1 MSKEKDDKTDLS
13 SMSKEELITYLLS
26 LEGQLQQQKEE
37 AQKKE
42 QANAQST
49 SAIVSNLRAELSRKE
64 SNLQSALKEKQ
75 QLSANIKLLSDEK
88 QELEATVVK
97 LKKFRQSVRDLLSNL
112 LDSITNYYFVF
123 KDMRSKDEVPEYD
136 ENNLLELNMFMDQK
150 LDFLLSTAQT
160 FLEHQK
166 VALNLSRTEQTGHSS
181 HVSEPQ
187 NCSADITAAADGESE
202 YRNAVT
208 VETDDHDLKDFDE
221 AASSVTISSNLNSE
235 VKTDS
240 SASNNSNSV
249 GNELTDVEVKEIV
262 IKGCSQEHKDSVA
275 QSLSAGTKVLSE
287 HIRNDITSVSDSK
300 RKRKFERFTSI
311 NDCNEVDGTIT
322 NSIGAHF
329 HMYSNECGGT
339 REFILKNKSKRI
351 NSVLTPSG
359 SLGNLRTILSKVQI
373 AVCSECKT
381 ETEVNPATLSDFT
394 FTKSGKD
401 EHHTLD
407 EQRKNAKE
415 KVEKAFNSVLSDVG
429 TEEINESKTDDKRTI
444 YQKENRLRQNE
455 RKAVFNSIENSDTA
469 DRVSFSLTDDLIEA
483 GDGLTHIINPLS
495 FDAQTFGM
503 MPLFLKSVMSGTL
516 LGSCGTLFT
525 QLGAPKNRISCFYE
539 GNGLPLTREQSID
552 QEREN
557 FWVYNNGITL
567 LTNRFKVHENK
578 ITLSGM
584 SIVNGAQTT
593 GAIGSN
599 KKLPENNAL
608 IHVRIIEVT
617 NKRTDLI
624 EKIIRYNNSQN
635 QVEAADF
642 RSTDKI
648 QIKLKKEFDSIKYAK
663 YEAGRRGSSTDKIKR
678 KSAELG
684 SYYVGQALTAFHGDP
699 ITAYNK
705 KREIWSNNTLYNR
718 AFNELTSAEH
728 IIFCC
733 TLIKAIENIQLEY
746 KKKTSL
752 TPKEEEN
759 LSFLRKRGAK
769 YLFAY
774 AVSYCIEKAFFKRTN
789 IYTIYFNNVTSLND
803 ALSNWYSVLKVLV
816 PFCTNSLNQALSN
829 GLKNTKEID
838 NGVKNFLDSVSAFF
852 NVAPDDTIKNFISK
866 IKC

>member
-1 MSKEKDDKTDLS
+1 MDSSWITEYNSLSELKEDFKDNALALFALWLRFGIDDLKSVGIDAITDGAQDKKLDMVYINAEDHFAVVSQCYFSSKQATCAKANKASDLNTALVWLLQMDISDIPKQIKSATINLRNEIKEGNINKLYIWYVHNLPESDNIKKELSAVNKSLDTILADEYGEIKIATIVEEVGKNTLQEWYESCKTPIIMNEEVSFDINGGYDIKEKNWVAYSTAIKARDIARL
-13 SMSKEELITYLLS
+13 Y
-26 LEGQLQQQKEE
+26 
-37 AQKKE
+37 KKH
-42 QANAQST
+42 QNK
-49 SAIVSNLRAELSRKE
+49 LF
-64 SNLQSALKEKQ
+64 
-75 QLSANIKLLSDEK
+75 SANI
-88 QELEATVVK
+88 
-97 LKKFRQSVRDLLSNL
+97 RDYLG
-112 LDSITNYYFVF
+112 
-123 KDMRSKDEVPEYD
+123 
-136 ENNLLELNMFMDQK
+136 
-150 LDFLLSTAQT
+150 
-160 FLEHQK
+160 
-166 VALNLSRTEQTGHSS
+166 SR
-181 HVSEPQ
+181 
-187 NCSADITAAADGESE
+187 
-202 YRNAVT
+202 
-208 VETDDHDLKDFDE
+208 
-221 AASSVTISSNLNSE
+221 
-235 VKTDS
+235 
-240 SASNNSNSV
+240 NSNSNINN
-249 GNELTDVEVKEIV
+249 G
-262 IKGCSQEHKDSVA
+262 IK
-275 QSLSAGTKVLSE
+275 
-287 HIRNDITSVSDSK
+287 
-300 RKRKFERFTSI
+300 
-311 NDCNEVDGTIT
+311 
-322 NSIGAHF
+322 
-329 HMYSNECGGT
+329 
-339 REFILKNKSKRI
+339 
-351 NSVLTPSG
+351 
-359 SLGNLRTILSKVQI
+359 
-373 AVCSECKT
+373 
-381 ETEVNPATLSDFT
+381 
-394 FTKSGKD
+394 
-401 EHHTLD
+401 
-407 EQRKNAKE
+407 
-415 KVEKAFNSVLSDVG
+415 
-429 TEEINESKTDDKRTI
+429 
-444 YQKENRLRQNE
+444 
-455 RKAVFNSIENSDTA
+455 
-469 DRVSFSLTDDLIEA
+469 
-483 GDGLTHIINPLS
+483 
-495 FDAQTFGM
+495 QT
-503 MPLFLKSVMSGTL
+503 
-516 LGSCGTLFT
+516 
-525 QLGAPKNRISCFYE
+525 
-539 GNGLPLTREQSID
+539 ID

-718 AFNELTSAEH
+718 AFNESTSAEH

-789 IYTIYFNNVTSLND
+789 IYTIYFNNITSLND

-838 NGVKNFLDSVSAFF
+838 NGVKNFLDSVSAFL